1 MVCSI
6 EKSKHSENCTTF
18 SERVIWA
25 YRYYSLTH
33 TLVALGQK
41 FHTIIWQV
49 IWCGFT
55 CCEATCV
62 CLYIIII
69 KAYKDDS
76 DHKHSIDDSESSIEH

>member
-6 EKSKHSENCTTF
+6 QKSKHSENCTTF

-33 TLVALGQK
+33 TVAALGQK
-41 FHTIIWQV
+41 FHTIIWY
-49 IWCGFT
+49 GLT
-55 CCEATCV
+55 CCEAPCV
-62 CLYIIII
+62 CLYIIMIIIIII

-76 DHKHSIDDSESSIEH
+76 ESSIEH